1 MKVTDFK
8 PESSELPD
16 MKTIHFDPSSLSFT
30 SGLMTG
36 GFSSPSISSL
46 TFFSKKLAT
55 EPSSIKRPI
64 SLLAQT
70 DS

>member
-1 MKVTDFK
+1 VKVTDFK

-16 MKTIHFDPSSLSFT
+16 METDHFDPSSLSFS

-36 GFSSPSISSL
+36 GFSSPNISVL
-46 TFFSKKLAT
+46 IFFSKKLAT
-55 EPSSIKRPI
+55 EASSIKRPI
-64 SLLAQT
+64 SLFVQT

>member
-1 MKVTDFK
+1 VKVTDFK

-16 MKTIHFDPSSLSFT
+16 MKAIHFDPSSLSFS

-36 GFSSPSISSL
+36 EFSSPSISSL

>member
-1 MKVTDFK
+1 VKVTDFK

-16 MKTIHFDPSSLSFT
+16 MKTIHFDPSSLSFS

-46 TFFSKKLAT
+46 TFFS
-55 EPSSIKRPI
+55 
-64 SLLAQT
+64 
-70 DS
+70 